1 MATLSEDE
9 IRNALAGLPGWEGGG
24 DGITKQYKLDGFP
37 AAVAFVVRLS
47 YAAEAANHHP
57 DVDMRYDKVT
67 VTLSTHSEGG
77 VTAKD
82 VDLARAIEEL
92 ATPNV

>member
-1 MATLSEDE
+1 MATLSGDE
-9 IRNALAGLPGWEGGG
+9 IRTALEALPGWARAEPA
-24 DGITKQYKLDGFP
+24 ITRTYRLDGF
-37 AAVAFVVRLS
+37 AGAIAFVVRLS

-57 DVDMRYDKVT
+57 DLDIRYDKVT

-82 VDLARAIEEL
+82 LDLARAIERF
-92 ATPNV
+92 APSS